1 MASIG
6 LGGIVALAAATVCLG
21 SGCSS
26 IGYMA
31 QSVGGHIELLRA
43 AKPVPQWLADEQTP
57 VELKERLA
65 LTQRMREFAVSELR
79 LPDNASYRRYADLKR
94 PAAVWNVVA
103 APELSLTL
111 KTWCFPVVGCV
122 GYRGYFDRAEA
133 DAFAGELRAQ
143 GWEASVYGV
152 PAYSTL
158 GKLPGDFF
166 ADPLLSTFI
175 RYPEG
180 ELARLIF
187 HELTHQ
193 VAYASG
199 DTVFNESF
207 ATTVERIGGM
217 RWLNER
223 ADATARADYER
234 FDARRRDFRA
244 LTMKY
249 RGRLD
254 ALYKGP
260 LPDDQK
266 RSAKAALMAQLRA
279 DYAALKADA
288 WGGFSGYD
296 AWFEHANNA
305 SLGVLAAYNEL
316 VPGFERLYEREGR
329 DFTRFYAEVKRLAA
343 LPKDERHAALTS
355 SGD

>member
-1 MASIG
+1 
-6 LGGIVALAAATVCLG
+6 
-21 SGCSS
+21 
-26 IGYMA
+26 
-31 QSVGGHIELLRA
+31 
-43 AKPVPQWLADEQTP
+43 
-57 VELKERLA
+57 
-65 LTQRMREFAVSELR
+65 
-79 LPDNASYRRYADLKR
+79 
-94 PAAVWNVVA
+94 
-103 APELSLTL
+103 
-111 KTWCFPVVGCV
+111 V

-249 RGRLD
+249 RDRLD

-305 SLGVLAAYNEL
+305 SLGVLTAYNEL
-316 VPGFERLYEREGR
+316 VPDFERLYEREGR

-343 LPKDERHAALTS
+343 LPKDERRAALTS